1 MSTTSTSGVLAH
13 RVDGEGPPLL
23 LLNGGMMSMGG
34 WDTIAVSLRAS
45 YRVLRCDFR
54 GQLLS
59 PGSPPFDFR
68 EHADDL
74 VEVLDATGTERA
86 HVVGTSFGA
95 EAGIVLAARF
105 PGRMASLALVT
116 ATDLFTPLMKE
127 GGDVLRAACRDALCG
142 GDRALVYDIMSES
155 AFSPAWREANAGL
168 LAARRNTV
176 AFLPDAWFSG
186 LDGLLA
192 SLEGLDLRPELARIA
207 CSTLVVSAELD
218 LVMPLER
225 SEALARSIFGAK
237 TALVTGSGHALVV
250 EKPEELLSLLE
261 RFLAAKNPAA

>member
-1 MSTTSTSGVLAH
+1 MTALPVLTH
-13 RVDGEGPPLL
+13 RVDGDGPPLL
-23 LLNGGMMSMGG
+23 LLNGGMMSFGA
-34 WDTIAVSLRAS
+34 WEPVARRLVERH
-45 YRVLRCDFR
+45 RVIRCDFR

-59 PGSPPFDFR
+59 PGSPPRDFR

-74 VEVLDATGTERA
+74 VEVLDATGTESA

-105 PGRMASLALVT
+105 PGRVASLALVT

-127 GGDVLRAACRDALCG
+127 GGDILRAACRDALCG
-142 GDRALVYDIMSES
+142 GDRALVYDVMSVS
-155 AFSPAWREANAGL
+155 AFSPAWREANASL
-168 LAARRNTV
+168 LATRRYTV
-176 AFLPDAWFSG
+176 GFLPDAWFSG
-186 LDGLLA
+186 LDGLLS
-192 SLEGLDLRPELARIA
+192 SLEGLDLRPELANIA

-218 LVMPLER
+218 LVMPRER

-237 TALVTGSGHALVV
+237 TAVVTGSGHALVV

-261 RFLAAKNPAA
+261 PFLAATDPAA

>member
-1 MSTTSTSGVLAH
+1 MSTMSTSGVLAH
-13 RVDGEGPPLL
+13 RVDGEGPSLL
-23 LLNGGMMSMGG
+23 LLNGGMMSFGA
-34 WDTIAVSLRAS
+34 WEPVARRLAERH
-45 YRVLRCDFR
+45 RVVRCDFR

-74 VEVLDATGTERA
+74 VKVLDATGTERA

-95 EAGIVLAARF
+95 EAGILLAARF
-105 PGRMASLALVT
+105 PGRVASLVLVT

-127 GGDVLRAACRDALCG
+127 GGDVLRAACRDAVCG
-142 GDRALVYDIMSES
+142 GDRALVYDILSES

-168 LAARRNTV
+168 LAARRNTI

-192 SLEGLDLRPELARIA
+192 SLEGLDLRPELAHIA

-218 LVMPLER
+218 RVMPRER
-225 SEALARSIFGAK
+225 TEALARSIPGAK
-237 TALVTGSGHALVV
+237 TALVTGSGHALVF

-261 RFLAAKNPAA
+261 RFLAANGPAA